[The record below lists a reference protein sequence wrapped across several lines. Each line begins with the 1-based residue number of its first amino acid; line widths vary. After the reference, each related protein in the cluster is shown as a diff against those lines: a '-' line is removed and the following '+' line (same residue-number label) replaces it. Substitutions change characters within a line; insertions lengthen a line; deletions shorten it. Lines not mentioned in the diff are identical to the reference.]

1 MPTRNLTWTAG
12 AASLEPNMRIWC
24 NYPLDE
30 PAARLL
36 REETASH
43 ELLLQPSEDPVR
55 DSANAAPEDAP
66 ILFGQPNPD
75 ALLANANVRWV
86 QLSSAGYTRYDR
98 DDLRAV
104 FRERGATL
112 TNSSHVFD
120 EPCAQHLA
128 AMMFALAR
136 RLPVCLGN
144 QRGARRWLQGQA
156 GDRQSRLLNGQTV
169 FVYGFGAIA
178 RRLVEIL
185 APLRMQ
191 VFGVR
196 RSPRGDEGVPMLTET
211 EADARL
217 GEADHVVNILPHNDA
232 TRQFFGVGRF
242 ARLRPGARFYNVGR
256 GATVDQTAL
265 AAALRDGPLAT
276 AYLDVT
282 DPEPLPAGH
291 ELWDLPNCYIT
302 PHVAGSHAGEDE
314 RLVQHFLANLRAFDA
329 GNPLADRVF

>member
-1 MPTRNLTWTAG
+1 
-12 AASLEPNMRIWC
+12 MRIWC
-24 NYPLDE
+24 NYPLDD

-36 REETASH
+36 REGTASH

-55 DSANAAPEDAP
+55 DSANAAPEDTQ
-66 ILFGQPNPD
+66 ILFGQPNPEG
-75 ALLANANVRWV
+75 LLANAAVRWV

-98 DDLRAV
+98 DDLRAA
-104 FRERGATL
+104 FQERGATL

-136 RLPVCLGN
+136 RLPVCLDN
-144 QRGARRWLQGQA
+144 QRGDRRWLQGQA

-169 FVYGFGAIA
+169 FIYGFGTIA

-185 APLRMQ
+185 APLRMR

-196 RSPRGDEGVPMLTET
+196 RSPRGDEGVPMLTEA
-211 EADARL
+211 EANARL

-232 TRQFFGVGRF
+232 TRQFFGAARF
-242 ARLRPGARFYNVGR
+242 ARFRPGARFYNIGR
-256 GATVDQTAL
+256 GATVDQAAL
-265 AAALRDGPLAT
+265 AAALRGGTPEA

-282 DPEPLPAGH
+282 DPEPLPPEH

-302 PHVAGSHAGEDE
+302 PHVAGSHTGEDE
-314 RLVQHFLANLRAFDA
+314 RLVRHFLANLLAFEA
-329 GNPLADRVF
+329 GQSLADRVW

>member
-1 MPTRNLTWTAG
+1 
-12 AASLEPNMRIWC
+12 MRIWC

-36 REETASH
+36 REGTRGH
-43 ELLLQPSEDPVR
+43 ELLLHAPTDPTR
-55 DSANAAPEDAP
+55 DSADASP
-66 ILFGQPNPD
+66 ADTAILFGQPDPE
-75 ALLANANVRWV
+75 ALLNDDAVRWV

-98 DDLRAV
+98 DDLRAA
-104 FRERGATL
+104 FRARGTVL

-128 AMMFALAR
+128 AMILTLAR
-136 RLPVCLGN
+136 RLPVCLDN

-156 GDRQSRLLNGQTV
+156 GDRQSRLLAGETV

-185 APLRMQ
+185 TPLRMQ

-196 RSPRGDEGVPMLTET
+196 RAPRGDEGVAMLSEA

-217 GEADHVVNILPHNDA
+217 GEAHHVVNILPHNDS
-232 TRQFFGVGRF
+232 TRHFFGAARF
-242 ARLRPGARFYNVGR
+242 TRCRPGGRFYNIGR
-256 GATVDQTAL
+256 GATVDQGAL
-265 AAALRDGPLAT
+265 AEALREGRLES

-282 DPEPLPAGH
+282 DPEPLPPEH

-314 RLVQHFLANLRAFDA
+314 RLVRHFLANLRAFEA
-329 GNPLADRVF
+329 GQPLADRVF